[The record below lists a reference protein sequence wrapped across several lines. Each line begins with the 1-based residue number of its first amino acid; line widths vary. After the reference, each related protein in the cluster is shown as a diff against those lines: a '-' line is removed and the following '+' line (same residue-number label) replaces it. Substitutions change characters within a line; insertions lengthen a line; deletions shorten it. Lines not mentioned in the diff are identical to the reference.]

1 MMTALNNLKISV
13 KLSLAFAV
21 VMLIMLINA
30 AINLYEMAGMDRA
43 GIDLSQN
50 WLPSVET
57 LARLETLVV
66 EHRVREL
73 AHIAAYTP
81 EGIAEQDQ
89 NIVRQREQV
98 AETQKKYEALIS
110 SKEERE
116 LYERFQKDWNAYVQ
130 TTDKVLSLSRQGMKQ
145 EARELQLGKS
155 RELYS
160 DTRKILEEDIEIN
173 RSGAKSAAITMA
185 KSYDNARF
193 ALFIALVVIVGVIT
207 FMALSLRGA
216 IARPIMT
223 MTEAMRRLAEGDNA
237 IEIPALDRGDE
248 IGEMAKAVQVFK
260 DNAIR
265 TERMAAERR
274 AEQSAREER
283 TRRIESLTSD
293 FDQAIG
299 SVLDM
304 VSQAAGQM
312 ENTAQAMTSNAD
324 RSNLQASTVAAATE
338 EASTSVQTV
347 AAAAEELSASIT
359 EIGRQVEQ
367 SSRVSQAACTEASRT
382 NETVK
387 GLAESSA
394 KIGAVVSLINDIA
407 SQTNLLALN
416 ATIEAARAG
425 DAGKGF
431 AVVAGEVKH
440 LANQT
445 AKATEEIGAQIGA
458 VQSATEAAV
467 AAIGAIVTR
476 IEEINGIA
484 GAIAAAVEEQS
495 AATAEIAR
503 NVQQA
508 AQGTNEVASNIGGVS
523 QSAAE
528 TGEAAAQVLV
538 SARTLTQDATEM
550 KSVVERFLEGV
561 RAA

>member
-1 MMTALNNLKISV
+1 MMVALNDLKIPV
-13 KLSLAFAV
+13 KITLAFAV
-21 VMLIMLINA
+21 VMLVMLINA
-30 AINLYEMAGMDRA
+30 AINLIEMTGMNHAGV
-43 GIDLSQN
+43 DLSEN
-50 WLPSVET
+50 WLPSVDA
-57 LARLETLVV
+57 LSSLETLVV

-73 AHIAAYTP
+73 AHIAAATP
-81 EGIAEQDQ
+81 NAIAEQDQ
-89 NIVRQREQV
+89 KIVVQRQKI
-98 AETQKKYEALIS
+98 AEVQKTYEALIAS
-110 SKEERE
+110 PEERT
-116 LYERFQKDWNAYVQ
+116 LYEKFQRDWNNYLIA
-130 TTDKVLSLSRQGMKQ
+130 TDKVIALSRQGLKT
-145 EARELQLGKS
+145 EARELQLGEGYK
-155 RELYS
+155 LYQ
-160 DTRKILEEDIEIN
+160 DARRLLIEEVQLN
-173 RSGAKSAAITMA
+173 KSGAAQAAKNLATSFHDARVALFVFLGVMAALIAFMAITLQ
-185 KSYDNARF
+185 R
-193 ALFIALVVIVGVIT
+193 
-207 FMALSLRGA
+207 A
-216 IARPIMT
+216 IARPITT
-223 MTEAMRRLAEGDNA
+223 MTLAMRHLAEGDRTV
-237 IEIPALDRGDE
+237 EVPALGRGDE
-248 IGEMAKAVQVFK
+248 IGLMAQAVQVFK

-265 TERMAAERR
+265 TDRMTAERQ
-274 AEQSAREER
+274 AEQMARDER
-283 TRRIESLTSD
+283 TRRIETLTRD

-299 SVLDM
+299 SVLDL

-324 RSNLQASTVAAATE
+324 RSNQQASNVAAATE
-338 EASTSVQTV
+338 QASASVQTV
-347 AAAAEELSASIT
+347 ASAAEQLSASIS

-367 SSRVSQAACTEASRT
+367 SAHVSQTASEEANRT
-382 NETVK
+382 NETVR
-387 GLAESSA
+387 GLADSSA
-394 KIGAVVSLINDIA
+394 RIGEVVNLINDIA

-467 AAIGAIVTR
+467 VAIGAIVTR
-476 IEEINGIA
+476 IQEINGIA

-528 TGEAAAQVLV
+528 TGEAAAQVLI
-538 SARTLTQDATEM
+538 SARSLSQDATDM
-550 KSVVERFLEGV
+550 KSVVDRFLDGV